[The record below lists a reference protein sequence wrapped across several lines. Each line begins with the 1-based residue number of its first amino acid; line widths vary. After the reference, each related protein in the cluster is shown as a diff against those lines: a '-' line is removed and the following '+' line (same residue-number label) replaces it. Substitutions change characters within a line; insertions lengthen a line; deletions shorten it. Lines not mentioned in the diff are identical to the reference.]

1 MGAEAAELG
10 DTMVHEDVGAEIDNI
25 LNEISIEADQEKVLA
40 IIEEEEKEVCYGEMT
55 DAELLAEVTGQ
66 DDTTEPIKMA
76 NDLSPP
82 ITMQQ
87 VMSGL
92 RIVRTYL
99 EENSIDGEDPDC
111 FRYYFDLERA
121 VVKKST
127 GKLRQITLDHFLTY
141 SQKQAPSLSASLL

>member
-1 MGAEAAELG
+1 
-10 DTMVHEDVGAEIDNI
+10 
-25 LNEISIEADQEKVLA
+25 
-40 IIEEEEKEVCYGEMT
+40 MT
-55 DAELLAEVTGQ
+55 DAELLAEVTVQ
-66 DDTTEPIKMA
+66 DDTTEPIEMA

-82 ITMQQ
+82 ITKQQ

-92 RIVRTYL
+92 RIVRTYQ
-99 EENSIDGEDPDC
+99 EENRIDGEDPDC

-141 SQKQAPSLSASLL
+141 SQKQAPSLSACNGYISVVCSCSN